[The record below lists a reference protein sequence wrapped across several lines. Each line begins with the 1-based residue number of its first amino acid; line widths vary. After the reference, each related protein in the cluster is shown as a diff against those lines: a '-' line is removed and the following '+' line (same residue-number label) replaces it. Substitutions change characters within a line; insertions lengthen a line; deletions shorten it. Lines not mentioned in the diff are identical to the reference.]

1 MLLQSQESLLLV
13 VDIQEKL
20 LPSIVNGKQL
30 VANTCWLIELAKELN
45 IPYVVSEQYPKGLG
59 PTVTD
64 IKEATDTSI
73 YLEKTCFSVCADN
86 SCYQSIAKSGRK
98 QLILV
103 GIETPICVMQ
113 SAIEFKQK
121 GFDVF
126 VVADCVSGRHL
137 FDHEAA
143 LERMRQVGIVIISK
157 EMVLF
162 EWLRDAKHEK
172 FKAISQ
178 KFLKG

>member
-20 LPSIVNGKQL
+20 LPSIINNNEL
-30 VANTCWLIELAKELN
+30 VENTCWLVTLAKKLDV
-45 IPYVVSEQYPKGLG
+45 PCVVSEQYPKGLG
-59 PTVTD
+59 PTVSA
-64 IKEATDTSI
+64 IKKAAEGST
-73 YLEKTCFSVCADN
+73 YLQKTLFSVCAD
-86 SCYQSIAKSGRK
+86 SGCYEKIATLGRK
-98 QLILV
+98 QLVIV

-113 SAIEFKQK
+113 SALDFKQK

-126 VVADCVSGRHL
+126 VVADTVSGRHQA
-137 FDHEAA
+137 DHDLAI
-143 LERMRQVGIVIISK
+143 ERMNQSGIVMVSK

-172 FKAISQ
+172 FKEVSQ
-178 KFLKG
+178 NFLKG